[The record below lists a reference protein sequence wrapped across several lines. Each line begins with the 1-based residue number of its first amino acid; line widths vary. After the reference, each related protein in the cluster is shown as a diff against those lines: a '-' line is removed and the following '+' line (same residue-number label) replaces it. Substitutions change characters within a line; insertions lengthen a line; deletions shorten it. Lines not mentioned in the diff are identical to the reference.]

1 MQLKYKNMKKSKPF
15 NESIL
20 YVILIVIVIFSIV
33 NLYFVT
39 TRSQA
44 ISTSLEKAKEDAR
57 PAAIEVIKLTT
68 NCQNCFERGKQLVSD
83 LGITKLP
90 TLIVSGE
97 VKKPSIENIW
107 GAWEEKE
114 GNFVFKDVLP
124 PYTNPESEVVGL
136 VSLVNIVDSSCSKC
150 ADLSQV
156 TTFLKESGVVFS
168 DEKSLEY
175 TTTEAQGLI
184 DKFGIE
190 KIPAVVLS
198 DSILEYPSVKEVW
211 DQVGATE
218 KEGYFAL
225 HTQFPPYRDV
235 KSNEVK
241 GLVKV
246 NYLSDSSCQTCYD
259 VNVNREILLGFGLAL
274 EEENDLD
281 ISTTIGSGL
290 VEKYNITKVPII
302 LLSPE
307 AAEYSDLTLVW
318 SSVGDID
325 ADGWYIM
332 RNPELMGNHKD
343 LTTGQEVSV
352 EG

>member
-1 MQLKYKNMKKSKPF
+1 MS
-15 NESIL
+15 S
-20 YVILIVIVIFSIV
+20 
-33 NLYFVT
+33 
-39 TRSQA
+39 
-44 ISTSLEKAKEDAR
+44 
-57 PAAIEVIKLTT
+57 
-68 NCQNCFERGKQLVSD
+68 ERGKQLVSD